1 MLHTLLL
8 AALVTPASAAET
20 RTSYDPEGRTVR
32 QMVLDGTTLVSE
44 TTYKYDGDNWIEKI
58 TDAGGTRTIYRQVFD
73 GDTLTETSTEV
84 AGQITERVQYT
95 YDGSTLK
102 QVVTVSGSGTRTTT
116 YSYDYLGN
124 TAEVRTVDGNGELVS
139 LDVSEYATPK
149 VPITVG
155 ASAGGSYSSAV
166 YLTSLVAGFTMERDP
181 GEEMYEVDPLELS
194 AAVTYQRGT
203 SQEVV
208 TQDQL
213 DASFGADLNH
223 LLGRATFFL
232 FTAIERNPVVICA
245 MTGIILVV
253 SGAYDIRADI
263 ETTAGPYDLE
273 AGQTVVVAPLGV
285 KYDFLPSSS
294 WDLDASFAPIW
305 NYRAVREIGVDCN
318 GNALPGEEDEVSCV
332 TNKLRGSV
340 RIRLEGEVGPVTL
353 SDTVEYQP
361 NIFPE
366 DRDFLGALNEDS
378 IFRNTTGLKVA
389 LSDRLSLTEAFL
401 YERDLTLAAQ
411 ADCEADPDNLLCDG
425 MLFSTATTLTFAY
438 AF

>member
-232 FTAIERNPVVICA
+232 FTAIERNPVSN
-245 MTGIILVV
+245 LNL
-253 SGAYDIRADI
+253 
-263 ETTAGPYDLE
+263 DL
-273 AGQTVVVAPLGV
+273 VVAPLGV

>member
-232 FTAIERNPVVICA
+232 FTAIERNPVSN
-245 MTGIILVV
+245 LNL
-253 SGAYDIRADI
+253 
-263 ETTAGPYDLE
+263 DL
-273 AGQTVVVAPLGV
+273 VVAPLGV

-411 ADCEADPDNLLCDG
+411 ADCE
-425 MLFSTATTLTFAY
+425 TATTLTFAY